1 MGCIAQPMEELDTGS
16 NGNLPSITGGAERRR
31 QDGMECPKFLSTH
44 VNNELNG
51 LAVCIANK
59 ISTQRPA
66 TISPHR
72 TNSHTERVGYV
83 LPSTRQHQ
91 NFPAFHSQAHLLHP
105 ALQSSMSQ
113 GSLLSR
119 AHIQNRDQTCHLPIP
134 SRSLFL
140 HVVPTINL
148 IFNIHI
154 FSRV

>member
-72 TNSHTERVGYV
+72 TTTHQEGWICPSLHKTASKLLCVSFLGPSPMYSTQLLRVVCHKAHCYHELTYKTGTRPAIFPS
-83 LPSTRQHQ
+83 LP
-91 NFPAFHSQAHLLHP
+91 
-105 ALQSSMSQ
+105 
-113 GSLLSR
+113 G
-119 AHIQNRDQTCHLPIP
+119 
-134 SRSLFL
+134 LFFF
-140 HVVPTINL
+140 T
-148 IFNIHI
+148 
-154 FSRV
+154 